1 MKQKE
6 NNQTYKTCSVDIL
19 SVDNMGRIITTGGK
33 DFDFGILLPQYIL
46 FDGCSIPLD
55 ASIDFMEKTLLKAK
69 TLEVKPLRIIEKQ
82 DSKIAFVSINV
93 NGVNELKKKLFSLH
107 EGDLYKVTIYDE
119 NEAYYSV
126 SVDDAIFRGYIEK
139 TSLDKAEYNIGDS
152 ISARL
157 YKVGKTPFDYFVF
170 IPNIEGV
177 DIFAV
182 SDAERTE
189 EEANLAFKEMF
200 TDLEREIMPE
210 EDVTFSKD
218 ILQMYPNT
226 TRKDTFL
233 NDLKNLYVRYDARL
247 RYTIDNLNRIKP
259 SYFADCVFWAKYYQ
273 NEDKECIVLFNAND
287 LIINIVLESDEL
299 VIKNIFYN
307 RTNKE
312 AIKIMEAHRNACLKL
327 DGCKLHIVNE
337 YQGIPYS
344 FNSSD
349 ALDYIR
355 RMQEF
360 HYGMLKDLKND
371 VIGYRIEH
379 ATDFTILKG
388 MLNYQKKIEEENI
401 GDQIRI
407 NEDSQICRSETEYYK
422 SGVAFTFSLSSIDFN
437 RLVNKSSEDYHY
449 VAIVDQEGKP
459 LRSGV
464 LSYDGDLSTAKLEF
478 PENRDIDS
486 NWIRQGFC
494 LKKRCATEHLQI
506 QIDAINGFIK
516 GRGKSFYDDLIG
528 GQLPKPV
535 ITQEIENI
543 EFYDE
548 NLRNASNN
556 NNQPIAVKKALG
568 NEKLVLVQGPPGTGK
583 TTVIVEIIRQLVKQG
598 KKVLVCSQAHAAV
611 DNIVE
616 KLQAIPTEEQHILY
630 MSIGNEGEEESW
642 GDGFSSEDYQ
652 QFLTN
657 NKGLI
662 SLLMSGANE
671 TTAEELIGTFEYKDS
686 ISKKYMESHR
696 YIAKYYNASKKL
708 YTSVNKIL
716 DRMIKESNNFSYGL
730 LESCRYQ
737 MMDVVL
743 GTCVGIGMNRLLKR
757 SSLHFDTVIID
768 EAAKANLA
776 ETLVPL
782 SMGDRYV
789 LVGDDKQLPPYSD
802 SSIID
807 EFAKEPELK
816 DFDYK
821 TILRAVT
828 TSLFEKIHNVDSCP
842 EECITM
848 LNYQYRMHPDIGNFI
863 SAAFYEGKV
872 YMGKSTITQQLP
884 LSSPYT
890 KQILFIDTF
899 KGDVKTGGYG
909 SYERIVG
916 NSFCNDLECDIICN
930 QILPKISEEID
941 LKKYSVGVITPYSGQ
956 RDLLRHNIK
965 DVNLKRCVYTID
977 SIQGREFDVVIFSFV
992 RAFKPSSGRKVGFL
1006 DDMRRL
1012 NVSLSRA
1019 KKKLILVG
1027 NKRTLTSPESHAD
1040 HVILG
1045 VKPHEIFEKLSKE
1058 SMTFTNKTKAE
1069 IFDQKY
1075 EVGDIIPCTVTDISD
1090 GIIGFVF
1097 KNDNIF
1103 YYHIRLHNM
1112 KYIEDIKEN
1121 TCINIEFESRD
1132 ENRKPL
1138 FEIVSFINDV
1148 GKTVNIENIYSYA
1161 NKYPVG
1167 AICTVTVTGRDSK
1180 GDIRVVHDGFSGK
1193 IPHSSYPK
1201 GYLDHIVA
1209 GNQLNCRVFY
1219 VDIERQIVSFFPL
1232 FEEDILAFIT
1242 SGEIKNFY
1250 CKVLDKSNYNRT
1262 IKLEF
1267 DSGEIEA
1274 FTMYHPWFDYLSIG
1288 QGYTQIGYSVE
1299 KNMMFFYQDIKFKKF
1314 YSRFAE
1320 GDVHNGRMVYNNGKY
1335 AYAIIADYP
1344 CSVIEG
1350 SEKLIVGQKYEFKIT
1365 HIDANKKT
1373 VDVNLSTNDKRRNY
1387 CNRKIDDRP

>member
-1 MKQKE
+1 MTQKG
-6 NNQTYKTCSVDIL
+6 NNQTYKICSVDIL
-19 SVDNMGRIITTGGK
+19 SVDNMGRIITKGNK

-55 ASIDFMEKTLLKAK
+55 ASIDFIEKALLKDRF
-69 TLEVKPLRIIEKQ
+69 LEVKPLRIIEKQ
-82 DSKIAFVSINV
+82 NSKIAFVSINIKST
-93 NGVNELKKKLFSLH
+93 NKLKKELLSLH
-107 EGDLYKVTIYDE
+107 EGKLYKVTIYDE
-119 NEAYYSV
+119 NETYYSV
-126 SVDDAIFRGYIEK
+126 RLDDTIFRGYIEK
-139 TSLDKAEYNIGDS
+139 SSLDKADYNIGDS
-152 ISARL
+152 ISAIL

-170 IPNIEGV
+170 IPNVEGAD
-177 DIFAV
+177 DILAV

-200 TDLEREIMPE
+200 TDLEREIMSE
-210 EDVTFSKD
+210 EDITFSKA
-218 ILQMYPNT
+218 ILQMYTNT

-247 RYTIDNLNRIKP
+247 RYTIDNLKRTTP
-259 SYFADCVFWAKYYQ
+259 TYFADCVYWAKYYRNR
-273 NEDKECIVLFNAND
+273 NEDKECIILFNAND
-287 LIINIVLESDEL
+287 LIINIVFESNEL
-299 VIKNIFYN
+299 VIKDIFYN
-307 RTNKE
+307 RTNKT
-312 AIKIMEAHRNACLKL
+312 AIKMMEMHRDACLKL
-327 DGCKLHIVNE
+327 DGSKLHVVNE
-337 YQGIPYS
+337 YQSIPYS

-349 ALDYIR
+349 AIDYIR

-360 HYGMLKDLKND
+360 HYGMLGDLKND
-371 VIGYRIEH
+371 VIYYRKEH

-388 MLNYQKKIEEENI
+388 MLNYQKKIEEENT
-401 GDQIRI
+401 GDQIKI
-407 NEDSQICRSETEYYK
+407 NDDSQISRSETEYYK

-449 VAIVDQEGKP
+449 VAIVDQDGKP

-464 LSYDGDLSTAKLEF
+464 LSYDGDQSTAKLEF

-486 NWIRQGFC
+486 KLMRQGFC

-506 QIDAINGFIK
+506 QIDAIDNFIK
-516 GRGKSFYDDLIG
+516 SRGISFYDDLIG
-528 GQLPKPV
+528 GQLPKPI
-535 ITQEIENI
+535 ITSEIENI
-543 EFYDE
+543 EFYDK

-616 KLQAIPTEEQHILY
+616 KLQVIPTEEQHILY

-642 GDGFSSEDYQ
+642 GDGFSSESYQ

-657 NKGLI
+657 NKRLVSLI
-662 SLLMSGANE
+662 KSGANE
-671 TTAEELIGTFEYKDS
+671 ATIKELIGTFEYNDS
-686 ISKKYMESHR
+686 ISNKYMESHY
-696 YIAKYYNASKKL
+696 YIVQYYNASEKL
-708 YTSVNKIL
+708 YTSVDKIL
-716 DRMIKESNNFSYGL
+716 DRMICESSNFSYGL

-743 GTCVGIGMNRLLKR
+743 GTCVGIGMNRILRR

-816 DFDYK
+816 DFNYK
-821 TILRAVT
+821 TILKAVT
-828 TSLFEKIHNVDSCP
+828 TSLFEKIHNMDSCP
-842 EECITM
+842 KECITM

-863 SAAFYEGKV
+863 SEAFYEGKV
-872 YMGKSTITQQLP
+872 NMGKSTVTQQLP

-890 KQILFIDTF
+890 KQIIFVDTY
-899 KGDVKTGGYG
+899 KGDLKTGGYRA
-909 SYERIVG
+909 YERTVG

-956 RDLLRHNIK
+956 RDLLRHNIR
-965 DVNLKRCVYTID
+965 DVNLKKCIYTID

-992 RAFKPSSGRKVGFL
+992 RAFNPSSGRKVGFL

-1027 NKRTLTSPESHAD
+1027 NKRTLTSPESHVD
-1040 HVILG
+1040 NVMLG
-1045 VKPHEIFEKLSKE
+1045 VKPHEVFEKLSKE

-1075 EVGDIIPCTVTDISD
+1075 EVGDVIPCTVIDVSD
-1090 GIIGFVF
+1090 SSIGLVF
-1097 KNDNIF
+1097 KNDTIF
-1103 YYHIRLHNM
+1103 YYHIKLHNM
-1112 KYIEDIKEN
+1112 KYLEDIKEN
-1121 TCINIEFESRD
+1121 TCINVEFESRD
-1132 ENRKPL
+1132 ENCKPL
-1138 FEIVSFINDV
+1138 FRIVSLIDGV
-1148 GKTVNIENIYSYA
+1148 GKTVNIETIYSYA
-1161 NKYPVG
+1161 KKYPLG
-1167 AICTVTVTGRDSK
+1167 SICSVTITGRDFK
-1180 GDIRVVHDGFSGK
+1180 GDIRVIHDGFSGK
-1193 IPHSSYPK
+1193 IPHSSYPD
-1201 GYLDHIVA
+1201 GYLDHLTT
-1209 GNQLNCRVFY
+1209 GDQLKCRVSY
-1219 VDIERQIVSFFPL
+1219 VDIERQIISFYPL
-1232 FEEDILAFIT
+1232 FEEDILAYIV

-1250 CKVLDKSNYNRT
+1250 CKVINKNSYNGT

-1267 DSGEIEA
+1267 DSGETES
-1274 FTMYHPWFDYLSIG
+1274 FTMYHPWYDYLKIG
-1288 QGYTQIGYSVE
+1288 QGYVQIGYNM
-1299 KNMMFFYQDIKFKKF
+1299 KKKMMFFYYDNIFKEF
-1314 YSRFAE
+1314 CTRFTE
-1320 GDVHNGRMVYNNGKY
+1320 GDIHNGKLVYNNDKY
-1335 AYAIIADYP
+1335 TIAIIADFP
-1344 CSVIEG
+1344 CYVNETTK
-1350 SEKLIVGQKYEFKIT
+1350 KLSVGQEYDFKIS
-1365 HIDANKKT
+1365 HIDSKK
-1373 VDVNLSTNDKRRNY
+1373 VMVNLSTND
-1387 CNRKIDDRP
+1387 

>member
-1 MKQKE
+1 MTQKK
-6 NNQTYKTCSVDIL
+6 NNQICKTSSVDIL
-19 SVDNMGRIITTGGK
+19 SVDEMGRILTTGST
-33 DFDFGILLPQYIL
+33 DFDYGILLPQYIIY
-46 FDGCSIPLD
+46 DGCSIPLD
-55 ASIDFMEKTLLKAK
+55 ASIDFVEKTLLKEK
-69 TLEVKPLRIIEKQ
+69 NINVTPLRIIEKQ
-82 DSKIAFVSINV
+82 DTKFAFVSINIK
-93 NGVNELKKKLFSLH
+93 GINELKNELSHLQ
-107 EGDLYKVTIYDE
+107 EGTLYKVTIYAE
-119 NEAYYSV
+119 NETYYCV
-126 SVDDAIFRGYIEK
+126 NVDDTIFRGYIEK
-139 TSLDKAEYNIGDS
+139 TSLDNVEYNIGDS
-152 ISARL
+152 ISAIL

-170 IPNIEGV
+170 TPNVEDV
-177 DIFAV
+177 DILAV
-182 SDAERTE
+182 SETEITE
-189 EEANLAFKEMF
+189 EEANSAFNAMF

-218 ILQMYPNT
+218 ILQMYPST

-233 NDLKNLYVRYDARL
+233 NDLQNLYLRYDARL
-247 RYTIDNLNRIKP
+247 KFTLDNLNRIKS
-259 SYFADCVFWAKYYQ
+259 SYLTDCIYWAKYYQ
-273 NEDKECIVLFNAND
+273 NEDKECIVLFNDND
-287 LIINIVLESDEL
+287 LIINIVLEGDEL
-299 VIKNIFYN
+299 IIKDIFYN
-307 RTNKE
+307 RTNMA
-312 AIKIMEAHRNACLKL
+312 AIKIMEKHRNACLKL
-327 DGCKLHIVNE
+327 DGSKLHVVNE
-337 YQGIPYS
+337 YQSIPYS

-349 ALDYIR
+349 AIDYIR

-360 HYGMLKDLKND
+360 HYGMLGDLKKD
-371 VIGYRIEH
+371 VIDYRKEH

-388 MLNYQKKIEEENI
+388 MLNYQKKIEEENT
-401 GDQIRI
+401 GDQIKI
-407 NEDSQICRSETEYYK
+407 NDDSQISRSETEYYK

-449 VAIVDQEGKP
+449 VAIVDQDGKP

-464 LSYDGDLSTAKLEF
+464 LSYDGDQSTAKLEF

-486 NWIRQGFC
+486 KLMRQGFC

-506 QIDAINGFIK
+506 QIDAIDNFIK
-516 GRGKSFYDDLIG
+516 SRGISFYDDLIG
-528 GQLPKPV
+528 GQLPKPI
-535 ITQEIENI
+535 ITNEIANI
-543 EFYDE
+543 EFYDK
-548 NLRNASNN
+548 NLRDATNN
-556 NNQPIAVKKALG
+556 NNQPLAVKKALG

-616 KLQAIPTEEQHILY
+616 KLQTIHQEEQHILY

-642 GDGFSSEDYQ
+642 GDGFSSESYQ

-657 NKGLI
+657 NKRLVSLI
-662 SLLMSGANE
+662 KLGANE
-671 TTAEELIGTFEYKDS
+671 ATIKELIGTFEYNDS
-686 ISKKYMESHR
+686 ISNKYMESHY
-696 YIAKYYNASKKL
+696 YIVQYYNASKKL
-708 YTSVNKIL
+708 YTSVDKIL
-716 DRMIKESNNFSYGL
+716 DRMISESSNFSYGL

-743 GTCVGIGMNRLLKR
+743 GTCVGIGMNRILRR

-789 LVGDDKQLPPYSD
+789 LVGDDKQLPPYSE

-816 DFDYK
+816 DFNYK
-821 TILRAVT
+821 TILKAVT

-842 EECITM
+842 KECVTM

-863 SAAFYEGKV
+863 SDTFYDGKV
-872 YMGKSTITQQLP
+872 YMGKSTVTQQLP

-890 KQILFIDTF
+890 KQIIFVDTY
-899 KGDVKTGGYG
+899 KGDLKTGGYRA
-909 SYERIVG
+909 YERTVG

-956 RDLLRHNIK
+956 RDMLRHNIR
-965 DVNLKRCVYTID
+965 DVNLKKCIYTID

-992 RAFKPSSGRKVGFL
+992 RAFNPSSGRKVGFL

-1027 NKRTLTSPESHAD
+1027 NKRTLTSPDSHAD

-1075 EVGDIIPCTVTDISD
+1075 QVGDVIPCSVTDISD
-1090 GIIGFVF
+1090 GSIGLVF
-1097 KNDNIF
+1097 KNDSIF

-1112 KYIEDIKEN
+1112 KYLDDIKGS
-1121 TCINIEFESRD
+1121 TCVNIEFESRD
-1132 ENRKPL
+1132 VNCKPI
-1138 FEIVSFINDV
+1138 FNIISFVDCT
-1148 GKTVNIENIYSYA
+1148 GKIVNIETINSYS
-1161 NKYPVG
+1161 KKHPLGSV
-1167 AICTVTVTGRDSK
+1167 CTVTVTGRDIK
-1180 GDIRVVHDGFSGK
+1180 GDIRVVHEGFSGK
-1193 IPHSSYPK
+1193 IPRNSYPH
-1201 GYLDHIVA
+1201 GYLDHIVS
-1209 GNQLNCRVFY
+1209 GNQLDCRVSY

-1232 FEEDILAFIT
+1232 FEIDILAFIT

-1250 CKVLDKSNYNRT
+1250 CKVLDKNGYYKT

-1267 DSGEIEA
+1267 DSGETET
-1274 FTMYHPWFDYLSIG
+1274 FTMYHPWYDYLNIG
-1288 QGYTQIGYSVE
+1288 QGYTQIGYSVQ
-1299 KNMMFFYQDIKFKKF
+1299 KGMMFFYQDINFKKF
-1314 YSRFAE
+1314 CARFTE
-1320 GDVHNGRMVYNNGKY
+1320 GDVHNGRLVYNNDTY
-1335 AYAIIADYP
+1335 AYAVIADYP
-1344 CSVIEG
+1344 CSVVIEG
-1350 SEKLIVGQKYEFKIT
+1350 SKRLTEGQEYNFRIS
-1365 HIDANKKT
+1365 HIDALKKK
-1373 VDVNLSTNDKRRNY
+1373 VDVILSTND
-1387 CNRKIDDRP
+1387 